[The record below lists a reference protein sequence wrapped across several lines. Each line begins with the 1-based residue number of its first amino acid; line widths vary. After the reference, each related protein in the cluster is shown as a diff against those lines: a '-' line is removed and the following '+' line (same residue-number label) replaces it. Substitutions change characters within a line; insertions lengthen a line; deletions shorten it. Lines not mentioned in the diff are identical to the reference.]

1 MEIEHISPEYKCL
14 GSIIVNPR
22 GQVVIPAN
30 ARKELGIESGDTL
43 LVFKVLHDQVLALV
57 KVEALEQVLRDMSK
71 HMAGFEK
78 LMKEHKPG
86 TVISTVISKEGGPV
100 R

>member
-1 MEIEHISPEYKCL
+1 MDIEHISPEYKCL
-14 GSIIVNPR
+14 GSITVNPR

-30 ARKELGIESGDTL
+30 ARREVGIESGDTL

-57 KVEALEQVLRDMSK
+57 KVDTLEQVLRDMSK
-71 HMAGFEK
+71 HMVGFER
-78 LMKEHKPG
+78 LMKEYKPRAA
-86 TVISTVISKEGGPV
+86 SSKEGGPA

>member
-1 MEIEHISPEYKCL
+1 MEIERISPEYKCL
-14 GSIIVNPR
+14 GSITVNPR

-86 TVISTVISKEGGPV
+86 TVISKEGGPV

>member
-1 MEIEHISPEYKCL
+1 MDIEHISPEYKCL
-14 GSIIVNPR
+14 GSITVNPR

-43 LVFKVLHDQVLALV
+43 LVFKILHDQVLTLV
-57 KVEALEQVLRDMSK
+57 KVEALEQVLTDMSK
-71 HMAGFEK
+71 HMAGFER
-78 LMKEHKPG
+78 LMKEYKPRVAG
-86 TVISTVISKEGGPV
+86 NKEGGPA

>member
-14 GSIIVNPR
+14 GSITVNPR

-30 ARKELGIESGDTL
+30 ARRELGIESGDTM
-43 LVFKVLHDQVLALV
+43 LVFKILHDQVLALV
-57 KVEALEQVLRDMSK
+57 KVDALEQVLRDMSK
-71 HMAGFEK
+71 HMAGFER
-78 LMKEHKPG
+78 LMKEHKPR
-86 TVISTVISKEGGPV
+86 TASSKEGGPA